1 MLASS
6 ASAIINGIVA
16 ITLLPKFG
24 RMQRATPHVIMD
36 NETMSNKCCHENEMI
51 FFSTKNRHKAQRKA
65 KFYINK
71 CRSASCMQGGLKQA
85 SA

>member
-51 FFSTKNRHKAQRKA
+51 FFMVKI
-65 KFYINK
+65 KF
-71 CRSASCMQGGLKQA
+71 SCIIYRL
-85 SA
+85 

>member
-1 MLASS
+1 MFLVIFGCYGILNTISETMLASS

-51 FFSTKNRHKAQRKA
+51 FFS
-65 KFYINK
+65 
-71 CRSASCMQGGLKQA
+71 
-85 SA
+85 

>member
-1 MLASS
+1 MEKLYPWEPLVEDENLKPDEIVNRETMLASS

-16 ITLLPKFG
+16 ITLLLKFG

-51 FFSTKNRHKAQRKA
+51 LFFMKNK
-65 KFYINK
+65 I
-71 CRSASCMQGGLKQA
+71 
-85 SA
+85 

>member
-16 ITLLPKFG
+16 ITLLLKFG
-24 RMQRATPHVIMD
+24 RMHRATPHVIMD

-51 FFSTKNRHKAQRKA
+51 LFFMKNK
-65 KFYINK
+65 I
-71 CRSASCMQGGLKQA
+71 
-85 SA
+85 

>member
-1 MLASS
+1 MEDENLKPDEKKVHYVSIFYNCKWETMLASS
-6 ASAIINGIVA
+6 AGAIINGIVA

-51 FFSTKNRHKAQRKA
+51 LFS
-65 KFYINK
+65 
-71 CRSASCMQGGLKQA
+71 
-85 SA
+85 

>member
-16 ITLLPKFG
+16 ITLLLKFG

-51 FFSTKNRHKAQRKA
+51 LFFMKNKICECCKSTIIRE
-65 KFYINK
+65 
-71 CRSASCMQGGLKQA
+71 L
-85 SA
+85 

>member
-1 MLASS
+1 MEDENLKPDEKKVHYVSIFYNCNRETMLASS

-51 FFSTKNRHKAQRKA
+51 FF
-65 KFYINK
+65 I
-71 CRSASCMQGGLKQA
+71 
-85 SA
+85 